1 MENLLSFLKEKN
13 IEYICNEPM
22 KNHTTFKVGGNAE
35 FFVKVKS
42 VDELSALIK
51 FITQNNIPY
60 FILGKGSNLLVS
72 DEGIKGVVIILDGD
86 FEKVE
91 VNEETI
97 TAGAGASLTKMCRT
111 ALDNSL
117 SGLEFAYGIPGTVGG
132 AVIMNAGAYGGEMK
146 DILQKVTVL
155 TPDGTMQTL
164 SVEELELSYR
174 HSIIPEKGYLVI
186 SAVLKLQPGN
196 ADEIQSIMDDLKEKR
211 VSKQPLEYPS
221 AGSTFKRPEGYFAGK
236 LIQDAGLRGFRVG
249 GAQVS
254 EKHCGFIINRDQ
266 ATSTDICQLMQQVSE
281 IVYEKFGVRLEP
293 EVKKIGEF

>member
-91 VNEETI
+91 VNDETI

-117 SGLEFAYGIPGTVGG
+117 SGLEFAYGIPGSVGG
-132 AVIMNAGAYGGEMK
+132 AVFMNAGAYGGEMK
-146 DILQKVTVL
+146 D
-155 TPDGTMQTL
+155 
-164 SVEELELSYR
+164 YC
-174 HSIIPEKGYLVI
+174 
-186 SAVLKLQPGN
+186 
-196 ADEIQSIMDDLKEKR
+196 
-211 VSKQPLEYPS
+211 VS
-221 AGSTFKRPEGYFAGK
+221 
-236 LIQDAGLRGFRVG
+236 
-249 GAQVS
+249 
-254 EKHCGFIINRDQ
+254 
-266 ATSTDICQLMQQVSE
+266 
-281 IVYEKFGVRLEP
+281 
-293 EVKKIGEF
+293 

>member
-60 FILGKGSNLLVS
+60 FIIGKGSNLLVS

-117 SGLEFAYGIPGTVGG
+117 SGLEFAYGIPGSVGG
-132 AVIMNAGAYGGEMK
+132 AVFMNAGAYGGEMK
-146 DILQKVTVL
+146 DCIVSVDYI
-155 TPDGTMQTL
+155 TPKGEIGTYSL
-164 SVEELELSYR
+164 
-174 HSIIPEKGYLVI
+174 
-186 SAVLKLQPGN
+186 
-196 ADEIQSIMDDLKEKR
+196 DDLQLGYRTSIFKSNKNIVVGCTVSLNKADKEEIKEKMTDLLGR
-211 VSKQPLEYPS
+211 RKSKQPIEYPS
-221 AGSTFKRPEGYFAGK
+221 AGSTFKRPVGNFAGT
-236 LIQDAGLRGFRVG
+236 LIESCGLKGYTVG

-254 EKHCGFIINRDQ
+254 EKHAGFVINIGN
-266 ATSTDICQLMQQVSE
+266 ATSKDINTLIEDVQK
-281 IVYEKFGVRLEP
+281 IVKEKTGYFLETEVIRL
-293 EVKKIGEF
+293 